1 MCGGIFSITISSL
14 IRPFLAC
21 FFTGT
26 AVKIMDDYLD
36 ASTDR
41 MVGRRTWAA
50 ELEEAALPYALVA
63 LSLAVIAEPVWSV
76 TLFWASYAVGMR
88 GDLARC
94 LPLGLKGWQEA
105 LLIGIIAGL
114 AYGWKTTVSSL
125 LAIFSVQAIDDLIDQ
140 EQDKMAGAG
149 NWVLRWGT
157 VETSLAAIIAVLIL
171 SCLDIIKLLLV
182 LTNGLLVVIIHRYG
196 ARREDGACG

>member
-1 MCGGIFSITISSL
+1 
-14 IRPFLAC
+14 
-21 FFTGT
+21 
-26 AVKIMDDYLD
+26 MDDYLD